1 MLIRTA
7 TLTVWDLPQGAA
19 VGDRVRL
26 TFKQDDVKVSKV
38 DVAIQSIEPNGSIAG
53 VTPVSLI
60 TIRGDETDA
69 QRIADALDLSQP
81 FTLNVKRHNGVKVD
95 VKGIQVES
103 VAY

>member
-7 TLTVWDLPQGAA
+7 TLTVRDLPDGVA

-26 TFKQDDVKVSKV
+26 TFKQGDAKVSKV
-38 DVAIQSIEPNGSIAG
+38 DVTVQEIFP
-53 VTPVSLI
+53 VTTFEGILLNHV

-69 QRIADALDLSQP
+69 QRIAEVINLGQP
-81 FTLNVKRHNGVKVD
+81 MTVNVKRHNDVKVD